1 MSRKISIPYKDIIP
15 KYQTGYY
22 SISKLAKDYNISK
35 STLCKY
41 IKENN
46 IRINEQAQYATNAL
60 NKGFLA
66 LEKMINERDLKINE
80 HLQNT
85 QNKGL
90 IDTQNNDLIECKNI
104 NTLIVSEVINI
115 VKQKNPYFAYIL
127 QDLSNKVLK
136 ISSDLLDNGITNTRD
151 LKNIT
156 SAIKDINDTLQ
167 VIPKPP
173 ALAQQININKENNNI
188 NNNKEFVKHIEVEII
203 SK

>member
-22 SISKLAKDYNISK
+22 SISKLAKEYNISK
-35 STLCKY
+35 SGLSKY
-41 IKENN
+41 IKQNN
-46 IRINEQAQYATNAL
+46 IRINERATQAANAL
-60 NKGFLA
+60 NKGFST
-66 LEKMINERDLKINE
+66 LEKIINEQSLKINE
-80 HLQNT
+80 RPKET

-90 IDTQNNDLIECKNI
+90 IDTQNNDLTECKNI

-115 VKQKNPYFAYIL
+115 VKQKNPYFAYIF
-127 QDLSNKVLK
+127 QNLSDKVLK
-136 ISSDLLDNGITNTRD
+136 ISNDLLDNGITNTKD

-156 SAIKDINDTLQ
+156 SAMKDINDTLQ

-173 ALAQQININKENNNI
+173 AFAQQININKENN

>member
-1 MSRKISIPYKDIIP
+1 MSRKTSIPYKEIIP

-35 STLCKY
+35 STLSKY

-46 IRINEQAQYATNAL
+46 IRINEQAQHATNAL
-60 NKGFLA
+60 NSGFST
-66 LEKMINERDLKINE
+66 LEKIINERGLQINE

-85 QNKGL
+85 QNKGF

-104 NTLIVSEVINI
+104 NTLIVNEVIEI
-115 VKQKNPYFAYIL
+115 VKQKNPYFAYIF
-127 QDLSNKVLK
+127 QDLSNKILH
-136 ISSDLLDNGITNTRD
+136 ICNDLLDNGITNTKD

-173 ALAQQININKENNNI
+173 ALAQQININKDNNNI